1 MAERAVVVGASMGGL
16 RAVEQLRS
24 AGWDGEIVVVGS
36 ERHMPYNR
44 PPLSK
49 EMLRPSAAALPLG
62 QTEVEAAL
70 PAVAFRLRASVG
82 AVTWRLGCPATAV
95 SLTDRELRLA
105 DGTRLAFDGLVV
117 ATGLSPRRLAPATP
131 ARGRYVVRTLD
142 DAVAL
147 RRALVKPGKVVVIGG
162 GFIGCEV
169 AAAAR
174 GLGRAVTVV
183 EPLAVPMAQALGP
196 DLGRALQRHH
206 ESRGVRF
213 QLGRT
218 VAGFEAQPSDAD
230 RVAAVT
236 LDDGTRLPADVVVEA
251 VGSRANVDWLEG
263 NGLDLSDGLLCD
275 HRLRVEGRPDVV
287 AVGDVARFPNP
298 VFDGVPRRVEHWCVP
313 TDTAKRAAAT
323 LAAHLCGRPLDD
335 AAFEPL
341 PWFWSDQFD
350 LRVQSVGAPA
360 LGDRS
365 EVLEGELE
373 SGDGLTAGA
382 AVGYLR
388 GGRLVG
394 AVLVGL
400 PPSRLSHYRKL
411 VAAPSV
417 QREAA

>member
-1 MAERAVVVGASMGGL
+1 
-16 RAVEQLRS
+16 
-24 AGWDGEIVVVGS
+24 
-36 ERHMPYNR
+36 
-44 PPLSK
+44 
-49 EMLRPSAAALPLG
+49 
-62 QTEVEAAL
+62 
-70 PAVAFRLRASVG
+70 
-82 AVTWRLGCPATAV
+82 
-95 SLTDRELRLA
+95 
-105 DGTRLAFDGLVV
+105 
-117 ATGLSPRRLAPATP
+117 
-131 ARGRYVVRTLD
+131 
-142 DAVAL
+142 
-147 RRALVKPGKVVVIGG
+147 
-162 GFIGCEV
+162 
-169 AAAAR
+169 
-174 GLGRAVTVV
+174 
-183 EPLAVPMAQALGP
+183 
-196 DLGRALQRHH
+196 
-206 ESRGVRF
+206 
-213 QLGRT
+213 
-218 VAGFEAQPSDAD
+218 
-230 RVAAVT
+230 
-236 LDDGTRLPADVVVEA
+236 
-251 VGSRANVDWLEG
+251 
-263 NGLDLSDGLLCD
+263 
-275 HRLRVEGRPDVV
+275 
-287 AVGDVARFPNP
+287 
-298 VFDGVPRRVEHWCVP
+298 VP